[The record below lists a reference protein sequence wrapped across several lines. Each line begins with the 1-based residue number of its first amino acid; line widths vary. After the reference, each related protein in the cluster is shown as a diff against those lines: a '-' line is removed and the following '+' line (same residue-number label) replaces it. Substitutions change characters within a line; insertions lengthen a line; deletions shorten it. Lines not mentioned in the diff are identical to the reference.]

1 MKFDGPGWAAFFSED
16 GADTGH
22 RVLVS
27 EDWCDG
33 GLVVVCEGEG
43 LNRTKVAEEVAGE
56 LPYLLR
62 FHGYSPVEPHAAIR
76 SAILELDGRIRRV
89 GPGGTTFSFVHVT
102 KGLVVAAHV
111 GNSRAAIVGD
121 GRWDDLIREADRSKL
136 RRSHAL
142 GKGPSSSTT
151 CEADIA
157 VTRRDPSAAFL
168 LVATTRV
175 WSALTG
181 PEGQVAI
188 QSISSKDDDPH
199 SALDKLLAACDQSK
213 LTHCAAVVADLR
225 TQAT

>member
-1 MKFDGPGWAAFFSED
+1 MNFDGPGWAAFFSED

-22 RVLVS
+22 RILVS

-33 GLVVVCEGEG
+33 GLVVVCEGSG
-43 LNRTKVAEEVAGE
+43 TYRTKIAEEVESE

-62 FHGYSPVEPHAAIR
+62 FHGYSVTEPHEAIR
-76 SAILELDGRIRRV
+76 KTLLDLDGRIRHI
-89 GPGGTTFSFVHVT
+89 GPGGMTLALAHVT
-102 KGLVVAAHV
+102 NELVVAAHV
-111 GNSRAAIVGD
+111 GNSRASIVGD
-121 GRWDDLIREADRSKL
+121 GRCDDLIRGADRSEL
-136 RRSHAL
+136 RRSHAIGRGL
-142 GKGPSSSTT
+142 SSSTT

-157 VTRRDPSAAFL
+157 VTRRDTSAAFL
-168 LVATTRV
+168 FIATTRV

-188 QSISSKDDDPH
+188 QSISSKDDHPH
-199 SALDKLLAACDQSK
+199 SALGKLLAACDQSK